1 MKKSFK
7 KLAAAIAAFTMISA
21 AAYGGSLSANAADQS
36 ATAWG
41 DANLD
46 KEVGL
51 SDALLIL
58 QYLANSQK
66 YPSSLRDW

>member
-7 KLAAAIAAFTMISA
+7 KLAAALAAFTMISA
-21 AAYGGSLSANAADQS
+21 AAYGGTLSANAADQS

-51 SDALLIL
+51 IPPPASGTGERRCVP
-58 QYLANSQK
+58 QRRRYNSK
-66 YPSSLRDW
+66 